1 MLCQLSPAEIY
12 ALGKRYLITT
22 TIDSDLIPLYG
33 EGSRLTGVL
42 AKSGELVQLIDFCS
56 GIGVTPL
63 GHNGKLPMIPGNE
76 WYNNEEVQLAEKLCI
91 IAPGTHPKKVFFCN
105 SGTESVEAAIKMCLA
120 RRYFDYKKMYGDGAK
135 ERLWEKRV
143 FCAFG
148 GAFNGRTLGA
158 LSGNG
163 SKPWHTE
170 AFFLDRGDLSVGM
183 GVKEDRSVPVR
194 HLPFPEKNN
203 WQSIAAFKEMLEL
216 QPFADVTAML
226 VELVQGEGGI
236 RVMDDDCLRLLV
248 TECRKHDVY
257 LVVDEVQTGMMR
269 TGKMFACEH
278 YRVGDGFLEPDIICL
293 SKALGGGLMPIGAT
307 IAKEEFDFPIPGMHS
322 NTFGGNS
329 RACEAAFNTI
339 ERLEAL
345 DRDDLTRRIVLLS
358 EFASEGLGLMRRI
371 VFKTAEERNAVAER
385 ARRKGVLVIPAGERA
400 IRLMPPVNI
409 DTKDLAAGIKILR
422 QCIAA
427 Q

>member
-1 MLCQLSPAEIY
+1 MLRQLSPVEIC
-12 ALGKRYLITT
+12 ALGKKYLITT

-33 EGSRLTGVL
+33 KGARLSGVL
-42 AKSGELVQLIDFCS
+42 AESGKQVELDDFCS
-56 GIGVTPL
+56 GIGVIVF
-63 GHNGKLPMIPGNE
+63 GHDGRPFLIPGNE

-91 IAPGTHPKKVFFCN
+91 IAPGCRPKKVFFSN
-105 SGTESVEAAIKMCLA
+105 SGTESVEAAVKMCLA
-120 RRYFDYKKMYGDGAK
+120 RRYYSYTKLFGAFAA
-135 ERLWEKRV
+135 ERLREKRV

-148 GAFNGRTLGA
+148 GAFHGRTGFA
-158 LSGNG
+158 LSLNC
-163 SKPWHTE
+163 SKKKHTE
-170 AFFLDRGDLSVGM
+170 AFFADCGDLSVGM
-183 GVKEDRSVPVR
+183 GVKERAIPVR

-203 WQSIAAFKEMLEL
+203 WQSIAAFKEVLAL
-216 QPFADVTAML
+216 QPFKDATAMF

-248 TECRKHDVY
+248 DECRKHDVY
-257 LVVDEVQTGMMR
+257 FVVDEVQTGMMR

-307 IAKEEFDFPIPGMHS
+307 IAKTEFDFPIPGMHS

-345 DRDDLTRRIVLLS
+345 DRDDLTRRIVLLT
-358 EFASEGLGLMRRI
+358 EFAPEGLGLMRRI
-371 VFKTAEERNAVAER
+371 VFKTVEERDAVAER
-385 ARRKGVLVIPAGERA
+385 ARHSGVLVIPAGERA

-409 DTKDLAAGIKILR
+409 DTKVLAEGIKILR

-427 Q
+427 K